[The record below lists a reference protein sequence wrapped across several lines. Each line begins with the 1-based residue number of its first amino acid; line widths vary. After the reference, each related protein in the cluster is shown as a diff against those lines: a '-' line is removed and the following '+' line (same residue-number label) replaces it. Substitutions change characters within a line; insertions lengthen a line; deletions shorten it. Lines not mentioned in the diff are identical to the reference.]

1 MLRATSPI
9 PRGGFSLFPPPSK
22 ESILSSSFSLTCE
35 AISLLTPLLGKALIA
50 IESVLSL
57 RLLVY
62 ATVGSFKKNKYM
74 METPNIKN
82 IIIGY
87 QKNEMLEKMTPE
99 IRLPTT

>member
-1 MLRATSPI
+1 M

-22 ESILSSSFSLTCE
+22 ESILSSSFSLICEVRE
-35 AISLLTPLLGKALIA
+35 AISLLRPLLGKALIA
-50 IESVLSL
+50 TESVLSL

-62 ATVGSFKKNKYM
+62 ATVGSFKKNKHM